1 MEPVHLLV
9 VGQTPNIM
17 PLSSTKNEKNIIDQI
32 LRRSKLTSTAVSIIN
47 RLLQRTIVETID
59 GNKTLTLEDSGKFFL
74 LDSTSAVT
82 ITLPLLSTDLIGTT
96 YTFVVKT
103 ANPNEYKII
112 TGDSADGSGD
122 FFIGYCMIGT
132 DNPAA
137 AAVAG
142 STAAG
147 EYTHSQHDHQGH
159 HSMPNENTRYIQHSG
174 FGWPVQTFTA
184 VTASGNG
191 RMFAPAAN
199 DCLITLD
206 SAVGP
211 SGGGAAGTTVKLTA
225 VTSTLW
231 YAEVMLFSAT
241 KLCTGAGVFSDPT

>member
-1 MEPVHLLV
+1 
-9 VGQTPNIM
+9 M
-17 PLSSTKNEKNIIDQI
+17 PLPSTTNEKNIIDQI

-59 GNKTLTLEDSGKFFL
+59 GNKSLTINDSGKFFV
-74 LDSTSAVT
+74 LDSGSTLTV
-82 ITLPLLSTDLIGTT
+82 TLPELSNDLIGIT

-142 STAAG
+142 STEAG
-147 EYTHSQHDHQGH
+147 SYTHSQHDHQAY
-159 HSMPNENTRYIQHSG
+159 HSMPNENTRYIQNSG
-174 FGWPVQTFTA
+174 FTWPVQTFTA
-184 VTASGNG
+184 VTGNGNG
-191 RMFAPAAN
+191 RMVAPDGLN
-199 DCLITLD
+199 DCIIWLD
-206 SAVGP
+206 SSDGAD
-211 SGGGAAGTTVKLTA
+211 GGGLAGTTVKLTA
-225 VTSTLW
+225 LGARYW
-231 YAEVMLFSAT
+231 YAEVMLFS
-241 KLCTGAGVFSDPT
+241 GAAECNPTNVFQNN